1 MAEIDSSYQAKVG
14 REQGGER
21 FYMKE
26 DGEFKFFDTDWTGKA
41 LRNFLGSFFTVPT
54 VLIDSGTTIGGP
66 LNLSLHYGTYHI
78 IASTKMSLM
87 SCNLPSAWVG
97 AQLVLNGSG
106 VEGDGNIIADAS
118 WVAGSMLGVDGT
130 SLSSLN
136 LSAVFYAVLACAT
149 ENIWQVMEASASV
162 TEQAAA

>member
-1 MAEIDSSYQAKVG
+1 MAEISNSYQAKVG
-14 REQGGER
+14 REQGGDR
-21 FYMKE
+21 FYLKA

-41 LRNFLGSFFTVPT
+41 LRNFVASLITTPT

-66 LNLSLHYGTYHI
+66 VNLSLNYGIYHI
-78 IASTKMSLM
+78 IASTKMSVM

-136 LSAVFYAVLACAT
+136 LSAVFYAVLVCAT
-149 ENIWQVMEASASV
+149 ENIWQVVEASDSV